1 MRAIV
6 PHEPSSQRTGEGEY
20 DAGMALWLQPSRF
33 RCAWAAV
40 VAIRCVCCLFLFS
53 AVRLYQL
60 LSSRELEWYMNFLS
74 PNADELFVPAGHL
87 YALLG
92 AVHIIELALMVV
104 HSVRARQL
112 VFEGPSFEPA
122 ALCSMR
128 RRWTSRL
135 SKFVTVRYLART
147 SSRVSSLRSEVS
159 ARGQHFKI
167 KFLLRETVEMVSQ
180 TIQAYQSSALIA
192 REWMNHIYVA
202 ALFVN
207 SWSTPVVEH
216 FTRHSLPLERVACLA
231 VDLTL
236 DAIMSIALPVL
247 VVVPHFAEFDSSTM
261 MFDPAAVYTLKS
273 FNRLIMESRQVL
285 AHDWV
290 DLSMKLIPHVS
301 ILGCL
306 SSIQSLMRRSSVK
319 VTHGNP
325 TTVDPA
331 KTSGP
336 RKSCIPLVTSEN
348 SPSGGRWHRL
358 RRMQTWILLLHS
370 VFVLWGG
377 AILCV
382 HLKASSRSSSVPTG
396 CMQQMHPWFAEKMA
410 CSIYKYDCAEH
421 KSTSPSEDSLLFLD
435 EKSLV
440 QLVFAN
446 CPQLVMPSAIQHFHA
461 LLGIDIWGSTIAE
474 WGEQSALTGSHDAL
488 VYLGFL
494 ETNMSMIPPG
504 VLLDLPPQLHDIE
517 ITHSNLTD
525 LPEDLHERWRHVS
538 TLFVEFC
545 KLEHIP
551 SALTKMQLYDLSL
564 IGNNLTD
571 VHELQQSV
579 SNYHSLL
586 LSRNPLTSLPDEA
599 IRADILA
606 VDFTSLASLPTWV
619 TSAHSGLGVV
629 YAFDTPFCTSHG
641 DSMPVTCADVNFD
654 KDGRYPVAL
663 VKSLNAA

>member
-1 MRAIV
+1 MHAIV
-6 PHEPSSQRTGEGEY
+6 PHEPSSQTAGGGGY
-20 DAGMALWLQPSRF
+20 AAGMALWLQPSQF

-40 VAIRCVCCLFLFS
+40 VAIRCLSCLFLFS
-53 AVRLYQL
+53 AVQLYRL

-74 PNADELFVPAGHL
+74 PNAGELFAPAGHL
-87 YALLG
+87 YAMLG
-92 AVHIIELALMVV
+92 AVHVVELALMAF

-122 ALCSMR
+122 ALRSMR
-128 RRWTSRL
+128 RRWMARL
-135 SKFVTVRYLART
+135 SRFVTVRCLERT

-180 TIQAYQSSALIA
+180 TIQAYQSSTLIA

-207 SWSTPVVEH
+207 SWSTPVIER

-236 DAIMSIALPVL
+236 DAIMSIVLPVL
-247 VVVPHFAEFDSSTM
+247 IVSPHFAEFDSSTM
-261 MFDPAAVYTLKS
+261 MFDPVAVYTLKS

-285 AHDWV
+285 AHDWA
-290 DLSMKLIPHVS
+290 DLAMKLIPHIS

-306 SSIQSLMRRSSVK
+306 SSIQALIHRTSVK
-319 VTHGNP
+319 VADGKPSTAHP
-325 TTVDPA
+325 T

-336 RKSCIPLVTSEN
+336 TTSCIPLVTTN
-348 SPSGGRWHRL
+348 DPPTSGRCHRL
-358 RRMQTWILLLHS
+358 RRMGTWILFLHIA
-370 VFVLWGG
+370 FVLWGG

-382 HLKASSRSSSVPTG
+382 HLEASSRSSSGSTG
-396 CMQQMHPWFAEKMA
+396 CMQQMHPWFAEKA
-410 CSIYKYDCAEH
+410 SCSIYKYDCAEH
-421 KSTSPSEDSLLFLD
+421 ETASPSEGSLLFLD

-446 CPQLVMPSAIQHFHA
+446 CPRLVMPSTIQHFHS
-461 LLGIDIWGSTIAE
+461 LLGIDIWGSTIVE
-474 WGEQSALTGSHDAL
+474 WGEQAALTSSHDAL
-488 VYLGFL
+488 IYLGFL
-494 ETNMSMIPPG
+494 ETNMSTIPPG

-517 ITHSNLTD
+517 ITHSNLTG

-545 KLEHIP
+545 NLEHVP
-551 SALTKMQLYDLSL
+551 SALAKMQLYDLSL
-564 IGNNLTD
+564 IGNKLTD

-579 SNYHSLL
+579 SSYHSLL

-606 VDFTSLASLPTWV
+606 VDFTSLASLPAWV
-619 TSAHSGLGVV
+619 TSANSGLEAVF
-629 YAFDTPFCTSHG
+629 AFDTPFCADHG
-641 DSMPVTCADVNFD
+641 DTTPVTCADVNFD